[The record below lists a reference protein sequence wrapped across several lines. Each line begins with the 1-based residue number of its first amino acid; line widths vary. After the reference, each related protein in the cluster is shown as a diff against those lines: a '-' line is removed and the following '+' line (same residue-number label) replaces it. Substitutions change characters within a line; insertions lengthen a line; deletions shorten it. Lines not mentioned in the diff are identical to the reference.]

1 MSNNEKRDCLACVSA
16 SHHKLNCWETAAFA
30 EKEIKMSHSE
40 AVRVAPMDLSF
51 SQAVVCGPRT
61 KLDFGERLFIN
72 PRERHMDARHFIL
85 RCDNTLDVG
94 QRSIHFVLLQCYL
107 TVQNFL

>member
-1 MSNNEKRDCLACVSA
+1 
-16 SHHKLNCWETAAFA
+16 
-30 EKEIKMSHSE
+30 MSHSK

-72 PRERHMDARHFIL
+72 PRERHIDARAFYSPL
-85 RCDNTLDVG
+85 
-94 QRSIHFVLLQCYL
+94 
-107 TVQNFL
+107 